1 MQLPR
6 IAIQDAALDVQAEST
21 LLLERC
27 GDAGALV
34 TFTGLCR
41 KDGDLIALELEHYP
55 GMAERQ
61 IAEIVEEAAGRW
73 PLLGA
78 CVIHRVGRIA
88 VGEPIVLVAAVSAHR
103 QAAFAGADFIM
114 DFLKSRAPLW
124 KRGHT
129 QDGPSDWV
137 NAKESDEAALSRWR

>member
-1 MQLPR
+1 MQSPR
-6 IAIQDAALDVQAEST
+6 ILIQQGLFNAEAETAALREK
-21 LLLERC
+21 C
-27 GDAGALV
+27 GDVGALV

-41 KDGDLIALELEHYP
+41 QDGDLIALELEHYS

-61 IAEIVEEAAGRW
+61 IADIIEEAAGRW

-78 CVIHRVGRIA
+78 CVIHRVGRIP
-88 VGEPIVLVAAVSAHR
+88 VGEPIVLVAAASAHR

-114 DFLKSRAPLW
+114 DFLKSRAPFW

-129 QDGPSDWV
+129 RDGASDWV
-137 NAKESDEAALSRWR
+137 DAKESDEAALSRWG